1 MSGMIATR
9 DAYGEVLAELGAEND
24 NVVVLDADLSG
35 STKTAGFAKKFP
47 KRFFNMGIAEAN
59 MIGTAAGLAAAGK
72 IPFASTFAI
81 FAVGRAWEQVRQSVA
96 YPKSNVKIVATHSGI
111 TVGED
116 GGSHQSVEDIAI
128 MRAVPNMTV
137 IVPADGV
144 ETKLAIRAAAAY
156 KGPVYVRLGRNKV
169 PTLFT
174 EDYDFAIGKGCLM
187 REGSDLTFIGTG
199 LMTAQAIAA
208 AELLQKQGISA
219 RVLHIATVKPL
230 DEELI
235 IDAARETGAI
245 VTAEEHSIVG
255 GLGGAVAE
263 LLAENFPVPLKRV
276 GINDRFGLSGKAEE
290 LMKYFGLMPEN
301 LVEAAKE
308 LLLRK

>member
-1 MSGMIATR
+1 MSMIATR
-9 DAYGEVLAELGAEND
+9 DAYGEVLVELGAENE

-47 KRFFNMGIAEAN
+47 ERFFNMGIAEAN
-59 MIGTAAGLAAAGK
+59 MVGTAAGLAAAGK

-96 YPKSNVKIVATHSGI
+96 YPKANVKIVATHSGV

-116 GGSHQSVEDIAI
+116 GGSHQAIEDIAI

-144 ETKLAIRAAAAY
+144 ETKLAIRAAADF

-169 PTLFT
+169 ETVMPEGYKFT
-174 EDYDFAIGKGCLM
+174 IGKGIKL
-187 REGSDLTFIGTG
+187 RDGNDLTIIGTG
-199 LMTAQAIAA
+199 LMTAQALAA
-208 AELLQKQGISA
+208 AEQLQGMGISA
-219 RVLHIATVKPL
+219 RVLHIATIKPL

-235 IDAARETGAI
+235 LAAARETGAI
-245 VTAEEHSIVG
+245 VTTEEHSIVG

-263 LLAENFPVPLKRV
+263 LLSDKCPTPLVRH
-276 GINDRFGLSGKAEE
+276 GIKDRFGLSGKAED
-290 LMKYFGLMPEN
+290 LINYFGLTAEN
-301 LVEAAKE
+301 LVAAAKE
-308 LLLRK
+308 VLLKK